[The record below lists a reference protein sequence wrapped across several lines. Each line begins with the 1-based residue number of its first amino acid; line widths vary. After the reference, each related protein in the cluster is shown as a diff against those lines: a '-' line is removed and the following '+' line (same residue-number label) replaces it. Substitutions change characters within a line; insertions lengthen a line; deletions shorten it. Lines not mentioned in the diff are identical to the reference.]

1 VLVTLKGFG
10 GIWEK
15 RLRDNPA
22 VPDVAARAA
31 YYNTTGV
38 LVDGKIRYRWRIGGK
53 IRFNG
58 VGGFTPSDPSR
69 SLNRVF
75 ECKDPET
82 TRAGW
87 TQILFKRMLSGPER
101 PDFYLFVVTAEYTG
115 RLDIGSS
122 CWKADPVQV
131 VSVSE
136 NADQQEAMLLMP
148 AYSWVHGELGTFYAE
163 PSTRQFW
170 SAALRL
176 ERAGLAE

>member
-1 VLVTLKGFG
+1 M
-10 GIWEK
+10 
-15 RLRDNPA
+15 
-22 VPDVAARAA
+22 
-31 YYNTTGV
+31 
-38 LVDGKIRYRWRIGGK
+38 
-53 IRFNG
+53 
-58 VGGFTPSDPSR
+58 
-69 SLNRVF
+69 F

-82 TRAGW
+82 TGAGW

-101 PDFYLFVVTAEYTG
+101 PDFYLFVVTAEHTG

-170 SAALRL
+170 SAGLRL